1 MNLKNIR
8 LNNMLAAGI
17 IAIAAYSLIVILQ
30 SFSETYQIAFAFFDQ
45 LNSSYPF
52 IFIFIIVS
60 VPLSFGFIAYLVY
73 IDKTTL
79 FSDNSYTPL
88 FDNIF
93 NLCRPSNARPC
104 GNLVVFKSKSR
115 DLTWSHHLI
124 HFQRQPIRVCE
135 KRKFPVG
142 IFINSNRLNEDAV
155 CFKFGFNRF
164 NIGNRKR

>member
-17 IAIAAYSLIVILQ
+17 ISIAAYSLIVILQ

-73 IDKTTL
+73 IDKTTYFL
-79 FSDNSYTPL
+79 IIPILHCLIIFSIYAVL
-88 FDNIF
+88 
-93 NLCRPSNARPC
+93 LML
-104 GNLVVFKSKSR
+104 GLVVIWLF
-115 DLTWSHHLI
+115 L
-124 HFQRQPIRVCE
+124 RV
-135 KRKFPVG
+135 KAA
-142 IFINSNRLNEDAV
+142 I
-155 CFKFGFNRF
+155 
-164 NIGNRKR
+164 